1 MNTHRSARY
10 HLPGENDLEQ
20 GDLADV
26 YFHRT
31 LDVLA
36 AEERNPVVR
45 AEFACKSL
53 PGDWRWAVLAGL
65 DEATELLSTRSLDAR
80 ALPEGTVFGEREP
93 VLEVRGPYQDFCLLE
108 TSLLG
113 FLCQASGVATA
124 AARCR
129 IAAGDRTLLSFGARR
144 LHPGAVPAV
153 ERAAYVGGCDG
164 VSTVAGARAAGISPS
179 GTIPHA
185 LILVLGDTVGATE
198 AFHGVVREGA
208 PRISLIDTFH
218 DEQFEAIRVAEELG
232 DALDGLRLDTPGT
245 RKGDFPEIFHQVRW
259 ELDRRG
265 FDDIELFASGG
276 IDEDA
281 ILELNEVVDG
291 YGVGGAISAA
301 PIVDFS
307 MDIVEIEGR
316 PVAKRGKRTGAKQLF
331 RCRECESRVVR
342 PLAEPVP
349 PECVTCGS
357 PMDPLL
363 EDAVVGGE
371 VARREDASTIRN
383 RVLRQI
389 QESKLTL
396 SIVGR

>member
-1 MNTHRSARY
+1 MNTDRSARY
-10 HLPGENDLEQ
+10 HLPSESDIEE
-20 GDLADV
+20 GDLADI

-31 LDVLA
+31 LDILA
-36 AEERNPVVR
+36 DRESNPTVR

-53 PGDWRWAVLAGL
+53 PGDWPWAVLAGV
-65 DEATELLSTRSLDAR
+65 DEAAELLATRALEAR

-93 VLEVRGPYQDFCLLE
+93 VLEVKGPYQDFCLLE

-129 IAAGDRTLLSFGARR
+129 IAAGDRTLLAFGSRR

-153 ERAAYVGGCDG
+153 ERASYVGGCDG

-185 LILVLGDTVGATE
+185 LVLVLGDTVAATE
-198 AFHGVVREGA
+198 AFHRVIRESV

-218 DEQFEAIRVAEELG
+218 DEQFEAVRVAEELG

-245 RKGDFPEIFHQVRW
+245 RKGDFAELFRQVRW

-265 FDDIELFASGG
+265 FEEIDLFASGG
-276 IDEDA
+276 VDEDA
-281 ILELNEVVDG
+281 ILKLNEVTDG

-307 MDIVEIEGR
+307 MDIVEIDGE
-316 PVAKRGKRTGAKQLF
+316 PVAKRGKRTGAKQLY
-331 RCRECESRVVR
+331 RCGECEFRTVR
-342 PLAEPVP
+342 PLAEEPVP
-349 PECVTCGS
+349 DCTRCGAA
-357 PMDPLL
+357 MAPLL
-363 EDAVVGGE
+363 EEIVADGE
-371 VARREDASTIRN
+371 VTRREDASSIRD
-383 RVLRQI
+383 RVLLQI
-389 QESKLTL
+389 RESKMTL

>member
-1 MNTHRSARY
+1 MNASRSDRF
-10 HLPGENDLEQ
+10 HLVTEDEIQ
-20 GDLADV
+20 HGDLADI

-36 AEERNPVVR
+36 AEERNPEVR
-45 AEFACKSL
+45 AELACKSL
-53 PGDWRWAVLAGL
+53 PADWRWAVLAGL
-65 DEATELLSTRSLDAR
+65 DEALALVSSRSLEAR
-80 ALPEGTVFGEREP
+80 ALPEGTVFGAREP
-93 VLEVRGPYQDFCLLE
+93 VLEVRGLYQDLCLLE

-129 IAAGDRTLLSFGARR
+129 IAAGDRTLLGFGGRR
-144 LHPGAVPAV
+144 LHPGAVPAM

-164 VSTVAGARAAGISPS
+164 VSTIAGARAAGIRPS

-185 LILVLGDTVGATE
+185 LVLVLGDTVGATE
-198 AFHGVVREGA
+198 AFHRVVREGV

-218 DEQFEAIRVAEELG
+218 DEQFEAVRVAEELG
-232 DALDGLRLDTPGT
+232 DVLDGVRLDTPGT
-245 RKGDFPEIFHQVRW
+245 RKGDFPELFRQVRW

-265 FDDIELFASGG
+265 FEEVELFASGG
-276 IDEDA
+276 LDEDA
-281 ILELNEVVDG
+281 ILELNDVVDG

-307 MDIVEIEGR
+307 MDIVEIDGR
-316 PVAKRGKRTGAKQLF
+316 HVAKRGKRTGAKQLY
-331 RCRECESRVVR
+331 RCRECETRRIR
-342 PLAEPVP
+342 PLESAA
-349 PECVTCGS
+349 PECARCGA
-357 PMDPLL
+357 PMSPLL
-363 EDAVVGGE
+363 EDAVADGRIV
-371 VARREDASTIRN
+371 RREEPAAIRN

-389 QESKLTL
+389 RESRMTL